1 MDRIASEQRLASSG
15 EAAHAVQIA
24 DHLRE
29 IRRQQDEIRQLQT
42 ERAALVSALK
52 EAEAGYQNAVL
63 IQQMMFD
70 EVRREHE
77 RRFDELT
84 QLKASMSWR
93 ITRPLRALVWRW
105 RLLTGRHNVPG
116 QATSEIQSGV
126 LEYVENEKVEEPT
139 APLALRSVP
148 AIRIQQS
155 LEPDALPGLRVVI
168 VTPDIHGPIRNGG
181 IGTAFAALAQQL
193 AQWGARTTVAYALG
207 GHSESEPVSHW
218 QGHYAALGINF
229 LALDDTALNKSPR
242 LDSPP
247 VRQLSWRVYRWLEQN
262 QNDFDVAIFPEWM
275 GLAYYA
281 LLAKG
286 QGLAFKHLSIVVNA
300 HSPEAWAAEG
310 NRALPQY
317 LDFVDRDFME
327 RESVRRADWVISPSR
342 YMLDWMRS
350 RQWELPESCRVIQN
364 LMAETTDGPGV
375 PDELQTPETLV
386 FFGRLEHRKGLKLF
400 CDAIDRLPTARRNA
414 LRAIHFLGKAVIHP
428 GGFESTRYI
437 AERSRNWGVR
447 IEVVTD
453 KNKDEAL
460 AELAQPGVLAVI
472 ASLSENSPYT
482 VLECLHHGVRF
493 VAARVG
499 GITELVHPDD
509 AQFCLFPPNPQG
521 LVNCLQNVL
530 THGAPV
536 IRIAQPQS
544 GTREQWKSWFQE
556 VAQQRAAAA
565 AADAQH
571 VGFAAELPLVSVCL
585 VHYNRPHFLA
595 LSLDSLRAQTYAN
608 LEVVLVDDG
617 SPSAEAQR
625 YLENLEPEFTRRDW
639 QIIRQQ
645 NSYLGAARNRGAEAA
660 RGQYV
665 LFMDDDNIAMP
676 HEVETFM
683 SAAQHSKADVL
694 TCASAVFSETPPAEP
709 SYVWLPLGGAAGAGM
724 FRNVFGDAN
733 AFWKRSTYLELGGH
747 TTDYGVGHEDWEL
760 FAEAVLSGAK
770 LELVPLPLFWYR
782 VNAKG
787 MLRAGDSW
795 ADHARSAR
803 AYLRHDPHG
812 LGMASA
818 YAVLLQRAKEQEG
831 DLGLKGGG
839 RLARGLAR
847 ALRMATEP
855 SLRVQF
861 RGVWRNQG
869 LREAVKRA
877 MTKANR

>member
-1 MDRIASEQRLASSG
+1 MDRISSEQHLASSG
-15 EAAHAVQIA
+15 DAETMRSLDTIKQALDLSESRSAAYAAQVA

-29 IRRQQDEIRQLQT
+29 IKRQKAEIRQLEA
-42 ERAALVSALK
+42 ERAVLASAVK
-52 EAEAGYQNAVL
+52 EAVAGHERVSLLEEQV
-63 IQQMMFD
+63 FE
-70 EVRREHE
+70 EVRGENEIRV
-77 RRFDELT
+77 DEAAGF
-84 QLKASMSWR
+84 KASMSLQR
-93 ITRPLRALVWRW
+93 TTSLDV
-105 RLLTGRHNVPG
+105 
-116 QATSEIQSGV
+116 QASQTQYHVQSD
-126 LEYVENEKVEEPT
+126 
-139 APLALRSVP
+139 S
-148 AIRIQQS
+148 
-155 LEPDALPGLRVVI
+155 LPGLRVLI

-181 IGTAFAALAQQL
+181 IGTAFSALAQQL
-193 AQWGARTTVAYALG
+193 VAWGAQTTVAYALG
-207 GHSESEPVSHW
+207 RHSESEPIAHW
-218 QGHYAALGINF
+218 QNHYAGLGIA
-229 LALDDTALNKSPR
+229 LLSLDDKELSKSPN
-242 LDSPP
+242 LGAPI
-247 VRQLSWRVYRWLEQN
+247 VRQLPWRVYRWLERN
-262 QNDFDVAIFPEWM
+262 QNDFDIAIFPEWM

-286 QGLAFKHLSIVVNA
+286 QGLAFKQLSIVVNT
-300 HSPEAWAAEG
+300 HSPAAWAAEG
-310 NRALPQY
+310 NRALPER

-327 RESVRRADWVISPSR
+327 RESVRRADWVISPSH

-350 RQWELPESCRVIQN
+350 RKWELPAQSCVIQN
-364 LMAETTDGPGV
+364 LMPEIVDAPGV
-375 PDELQTPETLV
+375 PDTLEMPETLV

-400 CDAIDRLPTARRNA
+400 CDAIDRLPPERRNT
-414 LRAIHFLGKAVIHP
+414 LRAICFLGKAVIHP
-428 GGFESTRYI
+428 GGFESRRYI
-437 AERSRNWGVR
+437 SERSRNWSVR
-447 IEVVTD
+447 VNIMTD

-482 VLECLHHGVRF
+482 VLECLHHDVRF
-493 VAARVG
+493 VAASVG

-544 GTREQWKSWFQE
+544 GTREQWRSWFQE
-556 VAQQRAAAA
+556 IAQQRAAAA
-565 AADAQH
+565 SADTQLAGIVAKQ
-571 VGFAAELPLVSVCL
+571 PLVSVCL
-585 VHYNRPHFLA
+585 VHYNRPNFLA
-595 LSLDSLRAQTYAN
+595 LALASLRAQTYAN
-608 LEVVLVDDG
+608 IEIVLVDDG
-617 SPSAEAQR
+617 SPAAEAQR
-625 YLENLEPEFTRRDW
+625 YLESLEDEFTKRDW

-645 NSYLGAARNRGAEAA
+645 NSYLGAARNRAAEAA

-683 SAAQHSKADVL
+683 SAAQHSGADVL

-770 LELVPLPLFWYR
+770 LELVPVPLFWYR

-787 MLRAGDSW
+787 MLRAGDSS

-803 AYLRHDPHG
+803 AYMRHDPHG

-818 YAVLLQRAKEQEG
+818 YAVLLQRATEQNG
-831 DLGLKGGG
+831 KFGLLGGG
-839 RLARGLAR
+839 RLARALGR

-861 RGVWRNQG
+861 LAVWRNQG
-869 LREAVKRA
+869 LREAVERA